1 MPARRISLVLGIA
14 LVTGTIVFAFILGL
28 GIGDCLR
35 GRGLCRVG
43 PELASGDPAGRAVFV
58 LLFLAVVPTA
68 AIAGLLRTLDG
79 FARLIIACT
88 ANITILALTAM
99 IMLAA
104 GVWSPRG
111 GLLAVAAITAACLVA
126 QLPPVRRSVRAQA
139 ASWREAARNRA
150 ARRGRSGAR
159 IQPAQTA
166 AARPES
172 SVPVVPVLPAAKA
185 FPVAPARKYLVSGD
199 NEPPVA
205 AAAPDAPTQD
215 LPVIGDP

>member
-1 MPARRISLVLGIA
+1 VRLTTAKLLSLVLGAIVA
-14 LVTGTIVFAFILGL
+14 AGTIAFAFFLGM

-43 PELASGDPAGRAVFV
+43 PELASGDPTVRAVLV

-79 FARLIIACT
+79 SARLIIACT

-126 QLPPVRRSVRAQA
+126 QLPPVRRGIRARA
-139 ASWREAARNRA
+139 ASTRK
-150 ARRGRSGAR
+150 
-159 IQPAQTA
+159 
-166 AARPES
+166 
-172 SVPVVPVLPAAKA
+172 LPA
-185 FPVAPARKYLVSGD
+185 SDD
-199 NEPPVA
+199 NEPSVA
-205 AAAPDAPTQD
+205 AVAPNAPTQD
-215 LPVIGDP
+215 LSMIGDPQVQATVGEATGEG